1 MQSKLRITF
10 PLFFFDI
17 FCSNSVLL
25 FVVSP
30 LLCAIRICH
39 LAHWS
44 AALTSARPS
53 EDPSL
58 RGCEWG
64 DQTPPRWILAIGSCS
79 CKLTALIRSIA
90 TAMSSRSVARIAGK
104 DSDTS
109 ERGYVLPPPHNPH
122 GSLVIR
128 CWRKKKATAL
138 ELVNSSS
145 RRQQW
150 DWCVFFAAMFSG
162 GSVLGRHSVLGGR
175 EQCWSSALWIG
186 KQPINHVFFFLTC
199 SSR

>member
-1 MQSKLRITF
+1 M
-10 PLFFFDI
+10 
-17 FCSNSVLL
+17 
-25 FVVSP
+25 SP
-30 LLCAIRICH
+30 LLCAIRIRH

-90 TAMSSRSVARIAGK
+90 TALSSRSVARIAGK

-109 ERGYVLPPPHNPH
+109 ERGYVLPPHNPH
-122 GSLVIR
+122 GSLLIR
-128 CWRKKKATAL
+128 CWRKQKATAL

-145 RRQQW
+145 RRAQW

-175 EQCWSSALWIG
+175 EQCWSSTLWIG
-186 KQPINHVFFFLTC
+186 KQPINYVFFFFDMLKSLNRPPALKPLTNTH
-199 SSR
+199 S